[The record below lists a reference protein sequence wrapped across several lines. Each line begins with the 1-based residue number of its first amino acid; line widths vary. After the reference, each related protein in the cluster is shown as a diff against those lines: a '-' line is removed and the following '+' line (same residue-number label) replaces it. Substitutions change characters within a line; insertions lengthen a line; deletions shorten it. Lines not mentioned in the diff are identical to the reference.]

1 MRGWNTA
8 YINIPQAAGL
18 ATERLSGHIQQRV
31 RWARGM
37 IQILRTDNPL
47 FAKGLKFAQRI
58 CYFNAMTHFLYA
70 VPRLIFLTAPLI
82 YLFFSRSNVP
92 GFWAAILAY
101 AMPHLVL
108 SNVTNSRIQGQHRHS
123 FWNEIYETVLSPYIL
138 LPTLVALVNPKLG
151 SFNVTAKGG
160 FVEKTYFDG
169 KIATPFVIL
178 MLLNLAGLL
187 MVVPRLV
194 HVPGMGHF
202 YDGSHPG
209 TVAMNALWC
218 AFNLIILGVAI
229 TVAREEI
236 QRREQVRIDFIMPAR
251 VRFANGSVISGQTLD
266 ISIGGTALTV
276 PESFPFTPGEWV
288 TLLLPLRVG
297 DAELPAT
304 IVGREDGTLR
314 LQFEALSLLEEEI
327 LTTILYSRADAWLNW
342 GETREPDR
350 PLRSFY
356 RILKLSVR
364 GLWATFST
372 LTFRRNSLPK
382 ATPRV
387 AERVAPILLCALAL
401 GAVCPKLHAD
411 GRSKTP
417 APAASRTE
425 GFHSTISLRDLGVTD
440 VIEIHGLD
448 GYRGVSF
455 VLPYDE
461 VAEQAS
467 LHLVYRFSPQA
478 MAAGRLKV
486 LLNGTVFA
494 TLQPPRDQEVVDQV
508 LPLPAELL
516 VRKNELTFEFLGR
529 QGARCEDRNTEALW
543 GRIDPGSSL
552 TISGQ
557 RLPLA
562 PSLQQLPLP
571 FLDTEITWQRVI
583 PVVLSS
589 APSPLELQAAG
600 VVASY
605 FGMLADYPIP
615 RFPVSLGTLPRGN
628 VVVVAEASSG
638 VLAGFNLGQIASPLV
653 AVRANPNDLFGK
665 VLIVTGA
672 DDAQILLAA
681 QALALKTDATQDLPL
696 PAARLADDAPRWAA
710 LQTDAPLWSK
720 TEGASRTSDG
730 SGPVQIF
737 LRVPPDLYA
746 ADKLNVN
753 LHLDYHYSP
762 TAILPGSA
770 LLLRAN
776 GAAVGSIALKPGTT
790 RAKAD
795 VPLQTVNLRPF
806 SNSISAQWSLERQ
819 HGTHCDQAVPANVSG
834 TSFSG
839 TIEGTS
845 YLDLHG
851 LSHWAAMPNLE
862 LFSNAGFPFT
872 RFADLSQTVVV
883 LPDRPSPQEIELYL
897 TLLAHFSAQTGY
909 PALRVTVAN
918 AAAMNAGADADF
930 LIIATGP
937 EDAAIAQ
944 LADRMPVRVDGQ
956 QLIVRQT
963 GDWIATLHS
972 AWQSFRERFG
982 DAPEHRDL
990 RNLSGDAP
998 DALIEGFESPYAAR
1012 RSIVVL
1018 ELKDAAAYG
1027 PFLNSFLDS
1036 IHSSAISND
1045 VAVLE
1050 GGSFQSFHA
1059 GDSAYSLGERPWL
1072 TWLKVSLIHG
1082 PWFMVL
1088 GLVIFSLLTAARMQA
1103 RFRQLSKVRLHLEEE
1118 TA

>member
-1 MRGWNTA
+1 
-8 YINIPQAAGL
+8 
-18 ATERLSGHIQQRV
+18 
-31 RWARGM
+31 
-37 IQILRTDNPL
+37 
-47 FAKGLKFAQRI
+47 
-58 CYFNAMTHFLYA
+58 LYA
-70 VPRLIFLTAPLI
+70 VPRLIFLTAPLV

-92 GFWAAILAY
+92 GYWAAILAY

-138 LPTLVALVNPKLG
+138 LPTLIALVNPKLG
-151 SFNVTAKGG
+151 TFNVTAKGG
-160 FVEKTYFDG
+160 FVERTYFDG

-178 MLLNLAGLL
+178 MLLNFLGML
-187 MVVPRLV
+187 MVVPRLM
-194 HVPGMGHF
+194 HIPGMEHF

-209 TVAMNALWC
+209 TIAMNALWC

-236 QRREQVRIDFIMPAR
+236 QRREQVRIDFVMPAR
-251 VRFANGSVISGQTLD
+251 VRFANGFVTSGQTLD
-266 ISIGGTALTV
+266 ISIGGTALTMT
-276 PESFPFTPGEWV
+276 ESFSFSPGEWV

-364 GLWATFST
+364 GMWATFST
-372 LTFRRNSLPK
+372 LTLRRNSQPK
-382 ATPRV
+382 STVPV
-387 AERVAPILLCALAL
+387 AERVAPVLLCALAL
-401 GAVCPKLHAD
+401 GAMCRPVQAE
-411 GRSKTP
+411 RKTK
-417 APAASRTE
+417 ASTAAASQS
-425 GFHSTISLRDLGVTD
+425 GVFSSTLSLRDLGVTEP
-440 VIEIHGLD
+440 IEMYGLD
-448 GYRGVSF
+448 GFRGVSF
-455 VLPYDE
+455 ILPRDE

-494 TLQPPRDQEVVDQV
+494 TLQPPRDQEVVE
-508 LPLPAELL
+508 LMIALPAELL

-529 QGARCEDRNTEALW
+529 QGAHCDDRNPEALW
-543 GRIDPGSSL
+543 GRIDPESL
-552 TISGQ
+552 LTLSGQ

-562 PSLQQLPLP
+562 SDPQQLPLP
-571 FLDTEITWQRVI
+571 FLDTEITWQRLI
-583 PVVLSS
+583 PVVLSA
-589 APSPLELQAAG
+589 APSPTELQAAG

-628 VVVVAEASSG
+628 VVVVAEASSE
-638 VLAGFNLGQIASPLV
+638 VLASFNLGQITSPTV
-653 AVRANPNDLFGK
+653 AVRANPNDPFGK
-665 VLIVTGA
+665 VLLVTGA
-672 DDAQILLAA
+672 DAAQTLLAA
-681 QALALKTDATQDLPL
+681 QALALKTDATQELQLPD
-696 PAARLADDAPRWAA
+696 PRQADDAPRWTA
-710 LQTDAPLWSK
+710 LQAKAPLWSK
-720 TEGASRTSDG
+720 TQGASRESDG
-730 SGPVQIF
+730 SGPLQIF

-753 LHLDYHYSP
+753 LHLDYHYRP
-762 TAILPGSA
+762 AGVLPGSA

-776 GAAVGSIALKPGTT
+776 GAAIGSIALKPGTT
-790 RAKAD
+790 GAQAD
-795 VPLQTVNLRPF
+795 VPLQTVYLRPF
-806 SNSISAQWSLERQ
+806 SNSLSAQWSIERR
-819 HGTHCDQAVPANVSG
+819 HGTHCDAAVAANPSG
-834 TSFSG
+834 ADFSG

-883 LPDRPSPQEIELYL
+883 LPDQPSPQEIELYL

-909 PALRVTVAN
+909 PGLRVTVGN

-930 LIIATGP
+930 LVIGTGP
-937 EDAAIAQ
+937 DDAAITQ
-944 LADRMPVRVDGQ
+944 LADQMPVRVDGR
-956 QLIVRQT
+956 QLVVRQS
-963 GDWIATLHS
+963 GSWIATLRG

-990 RNLSGDAP
+990 RTLSSDAP
-998 DALIEGFESPYAAR
+998 DGLIEGFESPYVAR

-1018 ELKDAAAYG
+1018 QMKDAAAYG
-1027 PFLNSFLDS
+1027 PFVGGFLDA
-1036 IHSSAISND
+1036 IHSSAISGD
-1045 VAVLE
+1045 LALFKR
-1050 GGSFQSFHA
+1050 GTFQSFHT
-1059 GDSAYSLGERPWL
+1059 GDSAYSLGKRPWL

-1103 RFRQLSKVRLHLEEE
+1103 RFRQLSKTRLHLER
-1118 TA
+1118 TIA